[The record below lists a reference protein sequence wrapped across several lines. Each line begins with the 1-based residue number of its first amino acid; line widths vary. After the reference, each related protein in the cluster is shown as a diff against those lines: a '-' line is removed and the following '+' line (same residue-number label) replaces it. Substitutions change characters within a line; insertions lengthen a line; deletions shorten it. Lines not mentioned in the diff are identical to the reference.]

1 MSKIFTYNDLLAE
14 KERLRTLREEQKL
27 LIKADVKELKE
38 ELRPLM
44 ALISVLGKITTR
56 ETRNDA
62 IVSTGSA
69 LAIDMLSRR
78 VLPNS
83 SLVRMFVPGIL
94 KNVASHLLYS
104 AKPLLQK
111 LIGRKRKDNDVAVQ
125 NPQ

>member
-1 MSKIFTYNDLLAE
+1 MSSIRTYKELLEE
-14 KERLRTLREEQKL
+14 KERLRATLELQKL
-27 LIKADVKELKE
+27 QLKTDVKELKE

-44 ALISVLGKITTR
+44 VFLSVLGKITSR

-69 LAIDMLSRR
+69 LAIDLLSRK
-78 VLPNS
+78 VLPKNN
-83 SLVRMFVPGIL
+83 LVRMFVPGIL

-111 LIGRKRKDNDVAVQ
+111 LMSSRKKDTALGKQ
-125 NPQ
+125 